1 MTPAFLRYALI
12 PVSATLSALAQILL
26 KHTSSRSPWSASWFV
41 WLALSAALYGLSFF
55 AYAYLLRLHPVSRIY
70 PLVTVI
76 VIVVVSAYGF
86 LIGESFGLRHLLGL
100 ALGIVAIVLLLA

>member
-1 MTPAFLRYALI
+1 MTPTFLRHALI
-12 PVSATLSALAQILL
+12 PVSAILSALAQILL
-26 KHTSSRSPWSASWFV
+26 KHTSGKSPGSTSWFL

-55 AYAYLLRLHPVSRIY
+55 AYAHLLRLHPVSRIY

-76 VIVVVSAYGF
+76 VIVVVSTYGF

-100 ALGIVAIVLLLA
+100 GLGIAAIVLLLA